1 MISWYVLVFRVFRDP
16 FSANQLPVVEDG
28 RVLGLVSREDILT
41 WLALRRGTKM
51 GLDELRRQ

>member
-28 RVLGLVSREDILT
+28 RVLGSREDILT